1 MNVKSVLFTGAM
13 IALVMIELIIAPKQS
28 LLIAIVMTLGFL
40 ASAMVLSGL
49 YLGSEVRK

>member
-28 LLIAIVMTLGFL
+28 LLIAIVMTLGFWQ
-40 ASAMVLSGL
+40 VQWC
-49 YLGSEVRK
+49 YLDCILEVR